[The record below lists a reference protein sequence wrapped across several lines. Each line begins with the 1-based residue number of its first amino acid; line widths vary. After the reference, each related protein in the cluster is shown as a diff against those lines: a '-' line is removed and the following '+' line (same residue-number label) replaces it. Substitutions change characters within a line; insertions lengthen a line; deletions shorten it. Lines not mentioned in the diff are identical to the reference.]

1 MACDYSVSIDYSTEL
16 MTCEELHAILHLVL
30 QAGNIM
36 NAVSIFLYLFFQC
49 SFPLPLIFPLFVDI
63 SLNPLFT
70 FVLSFQLLLQ
80 NIPWCFLIRKGW
92 WLLQHWADTDWCT
105 LCVRRVAT
113 QAMPWASICPRFSLW
128 LTRRPTSLAWTC
140 FILWH

>member
-16 MTCEELHAILHLVL
+16 MNCEELHAILHLVL

-36 NAVSIFLYLFFQC
+36 NAVSLFICLSFQC
-49 SFPLPLIFPLFVDI
+49 SLPFTPHLPPFFVDI

-80 NIPWCFLIRKGW
+80 NIP
-92 WLLQHWADTDWCT
+92 
-105 LCVRRVAT
+105 
-113 QAMPWASICPRFSLW
+113 
-128 LTRRPTSLAWTC
+128 
-140 FILWH
+140 